1 MEIDPENLLNFR
13 LWRLVSLAGAPVTRL
28 CEGRYGITRR
38 EWHLLLLLFRDSSLS
53 PSELAERASLD
64 RARVSKAVGGLIEK
78 ALVQRNPGRDDRCRI
93 ILALTEKGVTL
104 VRDLFPQVEAIN
116 ARVLSS
122 IPPAAQD
129 AFFSALDA
137 MTRQANE
144 IAREAG
150 VDVRIDR
157 YRGGRKRLWEGNDF
171 PD

>member
-38 EWHLLLLLFRDSSLS
+38 EWHLLILLFRDGQVS

-64 RARVSKAVGGLIEK
+64 RARVSKAVAGLIEK
-78 ALVQRNPGRDDRCRI
+78 SLIQKTAGRDDRCRI
-93 ILALTEKGVTL
+93 ILALTEKGAKL
-104 VRDLFPQVEAIN
+104 VRDLFPQIEAIN
-116 ARVLSS
+116 ARVLSAIS
-122 IPPAAQD
+122 PELQD
-129 AFFSALDA
+129 ALFTALDA
-137 MTRQANE
+137 MTRQANG
-144 IAREAG
+144 IARAAG
-150 VDVRIDR
+150 SDVRADR